1 MACALVVLLTT
12 CLAATRPVATLTNS
26 SSDATLKTKVTK
38 LTDQLGIVKQLNP
51 VAYNWID
58 TEILGEQREIGFIAK
73 EVEPLIPEVIGKNH
87 IGKLSVDYP
96 KITAVLIKA
105 LQEAILRIEALEQ
118 RLTDL

>member
-1 MACALVVLLTT
+1 MV
-12 CLAATRPVATLTNS
+12 TLTNS
-26 SSDATLKTKVTK
+26 SSDAILKTKVTK

-58 TEILGEQREIGFIAK
+58 TEILGEQREIGFIAQ

-87 IGKLSVDYP
+87 NGKLSVDYP
-96 KITAVLIKA
+96 KITAVLTKA

>member
-1 MACALVVLLTT
+1 M
-12 CLAATRPVATLTNS
+12 ATLTNS

-58 TEILGEQREIGFIAK
+58 TEILGEQREIGFIAQ